1 MTTLLTKADLEQ
13 ELKTAFAGTYTD
25 NYFTELAN
33 YALGELESATS
44 RTAFTG
50 SSSYLAKKAMI
61 CAAMEWISMFDR
73 ALFELAISSI
83 SENGASISFSGSL
96 ENYKNTFE
104 RLTAKLKIPS
114 TSNYDITIADIDSDH
129 TGLEGSIL
137 Y

>member
-1 MTTLLTKADLEQ
+1 MVEYDHLLTKADLEQ

-83 SENGASISFSGSL
+83 SENGASISFQVLSKITKHIRKTDCKT
-96 ENYKNTFE
+96 ENTVHF
-104 RLTAKLKIPS
+104 KL
-114 TSNYDITIADIDSDH
+114 
-129 TGLEGSIL
+129 
-137 Y
+137 